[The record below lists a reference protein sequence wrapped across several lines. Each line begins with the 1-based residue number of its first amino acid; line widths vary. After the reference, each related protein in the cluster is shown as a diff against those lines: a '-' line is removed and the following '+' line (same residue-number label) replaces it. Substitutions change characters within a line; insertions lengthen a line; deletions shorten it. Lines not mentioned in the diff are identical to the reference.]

1 MIIRRYNCLKCKAVF
16 DCEQWEKKAQ
26 FTVCTPEH
34 CPSEPCGQGS
44 LKSKLVR
51 GEEDEWLDRTPY
63 FVSSVVH
70 ILREDSRLR
79 WGFLLGLFAVFLAMI
94 MTARLIPQAESS
106 IVDDVPKISA
116 ISLLRANWCR
126 RQAASFIQEG
136 RTNEAVA
143 SVIRSLSINRG
154 DRESSRYLLRILAEG
169 RQFHPGW
176 VRLGIA
182 QADLIMSFADRTPA
196 DVDLVSRFYAQT
208 DLIGLAY
215 SGGRRLIVNVVRDE
229 VDESRQRASTER
241 RVVRAIKERFTE
253 ETPELP
259 LEMGLHLYRAFFECG
274 LRERF
279 ERLWDRKVPGLNEES
294 LAKLY
299 RWGWDAMSS
308 NSTRSASSL
317 SRLQEFAGDEVNVH
331 SLEANHILVRVFHAR
346 QDTSGMEESL
356 ARLAKAGADTLTD
369 RLLLVRLLASKR
381 EVERATSAYENIVG
395 TPQTVIEAVLQLKA
409 CHDLGRN
416 EQLAELLDSF
426 LTDFNYSPELCLEG
440 ARVLYDARLAP
451 ELTNLGVRIRE
462 LNDHDQSVRD
472 YGFFAMGLAELLRG
486 NRVSGGN
493 LFERFALS
501 GGLDSTVAPEVM
513 NQLTS
518 LGFSR
523 LAATV
528 AERSREHSDSVLE
541 NIAGRKTPKTSQL
554 PVGGGTSK
562 GIRNESSTQRQP
574 DAVIL
579 PSGPLQ
585 AGSGSQ

>member
-16 DCEQWEKKAQ
+16 ECEEWERKAQ
-26 FTVCTPEH
+26 FTTCTPEY
-34 CPSEPCGQGS
+34 CPSQPCGEGA

-51 GEEDEWLDRTPY
+51 GEEDEWRERTPY
-63 FVSSVVH
+63 FVSSVVY
-70 ILREDSRLR
+70 IFREDPRLR
-79 WGFLLGLFAVFLAMI
+79 WGCLLGLFAIFLGMV

-116 ISLLRANWCR
+116 VSLLRANWYR
-126 RQAASFIQEG
+126 RQAASNIQAG

-143 SVIRSLSINRG
+143 SILRSLSINRN
-154 DRESSRYLLRILAEG
+154 DRESSRYLLRLLAEG

-176 VRLGIA
+176 IRLGIA
-182 QADLIMSFADRTPA
+182 QADLVMSFADRTPA
-196 DVDLVSRFYAQT
+196 DVGLVSRFYAHT

-215 SGGRRLIVNVVRDE
+215 SGGRRLVLNVVGDE
-229 VDESRQRASTER
+229 VEESRQRASTER

-253 ETPELP
+253 ETQELP
-259 LEMGLHLYRAFFECG
+259 LEMGLQLYRAFFECG
-274 LRERF
+274 FRERF
-279 ERLWDRKVPGLNEES
+279 DHLWDRKLPGLNDES
-294 LAKLY
+294 LANLY

-308 NSTRSASSL
+308 NTTRSASSL
-317 SRLQEFAGDEVNVH
+317 SRLKEFAADEANVH
-331 SLEANHILVRVFHAR
+331 ALEANHILVRVFHSR
-346 QDTSGMEESL
+346 KDTGGLEESL
-356 ARLAKAGADTLTD
+356 TRLAKAGADTLTD
-369 RLLLVRLLASKR
+369 HLLLVRSLASNR
-381 EVERATSAYENIVG
+381 EAERAKTVYETIVG

-440 ARVLYDARLAP
+440 ARVLYDARLSA

-501 GGLDSTVAPEVM
+501 GGLDSTVAPQVM
-513 NQLTS
+513 NQLNS

-528 AERSREHSDSVLE
+528 ADKSRERSDSVLE
-541 NIAGRKTPKTSQL
+541 NVAVRKTPKTSQI
-554 PVGGGTSK
+554 PVDGGTSK
-562 GIRNESSTQRQP
+562 GIRKESSTQRQP
-574 DAVIL
+574 DAVIV